1 MSIRIHLLL
10 SWILSRE
17 RRGARSFLRYNKKH
31 IRYRV
36 IAYKTV
42 NGEKTYISQA
52 LSGFLAAPKSP
63 GRTDSWKLTV
73 SKSKISVV
81 VNNTVKIK
89 AKQTKVNKGKA
100 FLKGGRNVRFVSS
113 CKEIDTVNKKG
124 VVTGVNA
131 GTCKVYAIAAN
142 GVTKVIFVTVK

>member
-1 MSIRIHLLL
+1 MEE
-10 SWILSRE
+10 SR
-17 RRGARSFLRYNKKH
+17 

-52 LSGFLAAPKSP
+52 LSGFLSAPYSP
-63 GRTDSWKLTV
+63 GRTDSRKLIV
-73 SKSKISVV
+73 SKSKISV
-81 VNNTVKIK
+81 NTGKTVKIK
-89 AKQTKVNKGKA
+89 AKQTKVSKGKA
-100 FLKGGRNVRFVSS
+100 FLKGGKKVRFVSS
-113 CKEIDTVNKKG
+113 CKEIATVNENG

-142 GVTKVIFVTVK
+142 GVTKVISVTVK